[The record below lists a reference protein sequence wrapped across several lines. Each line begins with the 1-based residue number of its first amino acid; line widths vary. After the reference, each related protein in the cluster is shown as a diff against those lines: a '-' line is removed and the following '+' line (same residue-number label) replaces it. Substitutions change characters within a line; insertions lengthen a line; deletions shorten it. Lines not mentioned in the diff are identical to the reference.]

1 MIIVIF
7 LYVTLLQYII
17 LHYYNWVSTP
27 ERQFQSMWWMR
38 QNILKPDWICKND
51 KWVVY
56 GFVCENDFDKSS
68 CEKWPGAVCLC
79 LCLCLSVIACRFF
92 LAGPRAFKFGTYDPW
107 DIISNYFLWRFQIWN
122 LHLELE
128 VRLVSVCVCDRL
140 PFTFGST

>member
-68 CEKWPGAVCLC
+68 CEKWPGAVCL
-79 LCLCLSVIACRFF
+79 SVFELLRHRWSHLHHTWWMCYTNTRDGSYLFF
-92 LAGPRAFKFGTYDPW
+92 KGHAPTWGTPPPM
-107 DIISNYFLWRFQIWN
+107 SKAKMVNF
-122 LHLELE
+122 
-128 VRLVSVCVCDRL
+128 
-140 PFTFGST
+140 